1 MPAEWLLGVGLC
13 LAGAAFTNLG
23 LTLQKLSFIRLDALS
38 MPDHAKPHSF
48 LQPLWLLGF
57 SLFLFGQV
65 GGMVAMGFSSQS
77 VVATLGSFSLV
88 TNAVFAPLVL
98 GEQMTWML
106 VASIVVIMSG
116 SAIVVL
122 SSNHDAQDYSLPQLL
137 ALFRRDL
144 FTLYASLLALCL
156 LLCIAQMVREHRR
169 HAREKQRIEEG
180 YTTASIGH
188 APVDDSRSINV
199 SVSIPPSPRKPLLS
213 PSSSFASSPSSDE
226 GVSPTSPMSPPPSTT
241 TLSAL
246 TPTLTA
252 AILSSISVLLGK
264 CTMQLLKTTFT
275 TADNQFRSPVSFV
288 ITAVFLTAAIA
299 SVHLLNTGLRRG
311 TALFVVPF
319 YYVASTSLA
328 IGGGMVYFEEFK
340 TMGWAQ
346 CVVFFGGVG
355 LTVLGVWIST
365 RGQMEEEERE
375 REEIE
380 EEEEGTLEEQAET
393 VEEAETRMRAEE
405 DGVMKGAER
414 EEHKSSSSSP
424 RRSLSIPSSASPTSA
439 SPRSQASPRSAYLPG
454 QPVIA
459 EEDVLTSPPAALS
472 AAAAAS
478 AGETEDEEYEE
489 DKEVAKRRAWHSK
502 RAVSEPGITFIM
514 STPSSSKGEQQ
525 PPVEQYGTF
534 TSQTASAASSQPSS
548 SASSPTHMARAAAA
562 SSSALRLGRTQS
574 LSLSLGDA
582 TSHPATPLST
592 RHQLS
597 RAVTSR
603 ASLARR
609 SYTPHYTLAWY
620 PVLPSNAQT
629 ARRKRSVS
637 VAGSRQLSP
646 SGTPT
651 RQLRL

>member
-23 LTLQKLSFIRLDALS
+23 LTLQKLSFLRLDALS
-38 MPDHAKPHSF
+38 VPDHAKPHSF

-57 SLFLFGQV
+57 ALFLFGQV

-122 SSNHDAQDYSLPQLL
+122 SSNHDKQDYTLPQLL

-169 HAREKQRIEEG
+169 HAREKRRIEEG
-180 YTTASIGH
+180 YTTASVGH
-188 APVDDSRSINV
+188 APLDDSRSINV

-226 GVSPTSPMSPPPSTT
+226 GVSPTSPLSPPASTA

-275 TADNQFRSPVSFV
+275 SADNQFRSPVSFV

-346 CVVFFGGVG
+346 CAVFFGGVG

-380 EEEEGTLEEQAET
+380 EEEEEEGTLEEQAET
-393 VEEAETRMRAEE
+393 AEE
-405 DGVMKGAER
+405 DGVRKGAER

-472 AAAAAS
+472 SAAAAAAAAS
-478 AGETEDEEYEE
+478 AGETEDEEDEQA
-489 DKEVAKRRAWHSK
+489 EVSKRRAWHSK

-514 STPSSSKGEQQ
+514 STPSSKGEAQ

-534 TSQTASAASSQPSS
+534 TSHTASAASSQPSS
-548 SASSPTHMARAAAA
+548 SASSPTHASRAAAA

-597 RAVTSR
+597 RAATSR